1 VEVTGHFRPTG
12 RQDTRPATD
21 DEEHVIPPQ
30 TISRQFAEFIS
41 STDIAQLPTGLV
53 RESKLRILDAL
64 STALVSGRLP
74 VPSAA
79 LALAATSGG
88 SATVIGQPDTTA
100 PADAAFV
107 NATLINGRTQDDF
120 LAKSHPGAVVLPAAL
135 AAGEAARASG
145 ADLLAAVIAG
155 YDVTARAYLG
165 GPEMLPAFRATGV
178 AGTVGAAAA
187 AARVLKL
194 DSDQTVHALGCAAVF
209 ASGFGAGFLAGT
221 MDVKLNVGMASR
233 NGVTAALLARA
244 GATATDLAFEGK
256 SGFYEAFARTAD
268 NADRAVTDLGTHYM
282 LTDTVYKE
290 YPVCIF
296 VQTPVITAK
305 SLRDEHGLSA
315 ADIRRVTI
323 TVSEPTYTNPGFT
336 NRAPFSSALQARVS
350 ARFCV
355 SAALL
360 GRPIDDFDLYDHFDD
375 PEILALMERIDLE
388 LDPAAG
394 DSVTV
399 VIDLGRDVVRARAA
413 EGEALRPSEK
423 KITEKFLR
431 LAPGNPN
438 IDHESIRQ
446 DVIGLDK
453 LDDVRDLTRHL
464 RPTTA

>member
-1 VEVTGHFRPTG
+1 M
-12 RQDTRPATD
+12 
-21 DEEHVIPPQ
+21 EHVMPTQ
-30 TISRQFAEFIS
+30 TISRQLADYIS
-41 STDIAQLPTGLV
+41 STDIAQLPDDLV
-53 RESKLRILDAL
+53 LESKLRVLDAL
-64 STALVSGRLP
+64 STALVSGHLP
-74 VPSAA
+74 VPSVA
-79 LALAATSGG
+79 LAVAAASGG
-88 SATVIGQPDTTA
+88 SGTVIGQPDTTA

-120 LAKSHPGAVVLPAAL
+120 LAKSHPGAVVLPAAF
-135 AAGEAARASG
+135 AAGEVAHASG

-165 GPEMLPAFRATGV
+165 GPTMLPAFRATGV
-178 AGTVGAAAA
+178 AGTIGAAAA
-187 AARVLKL
+187 AARALKL
-194 DSDQTVHALGCAAVF
+194 TSEQTTHALGCAAVF
-209 ASGFGAGFLAGT
+209 ASGFGAGFRAGT

-256 SGFYEAFARTAD
+256 SGFYEAFARTVEY
-268 NADRAVTDLGTHYM
+268 ADRAVTDLGTRYM

-296 VQTPVITAK
+296 VQTPVVAAK
-305 SLRDEHGLSA
+305 SLRDDHDINA

-336 NRAPFSSALQARVS
+336 NQAPFTSALQARVS

-360 GRPIDDFDLYDHFDD
+360 GRPIDDFDFYDRFDD
-375 PEILALMERIDLE
+375 PDILALMDRIDLE

-399 VIDLGRDVVRARAA
+399 AIDLGSDIVRARAT

-431 LAPGNPN
+431 LAPGNPR
-438 IDHESIRQ
+438 IDHESVHR
-446 DVIGLDK
+446 DVIELDK
-453 LDDVRDLTRHL
+453 LDDVRDLTRRL
-464 RPTTA
+464 RPTNS